1 LSQKVMN
8 RWLVVVGALLVQV
21 ALGAVY
27 IWSVFKGPLIEK
39 FQWEPAATNLTF
51 SISLLVFAIGT
62 VVFGRLQD
70 KIGPRWVATIG
81 GLLLSFGLILA
92 SKTTS
97 VGWLYLTFG
106 VIGGAGIGAGYVCP
120 LATCVKWFPD
130 MKGMITGLSVAGFGG
145 GALVFTPVAKNF
157 ISNYGVLPT
166 FTYLGIIFGVC
177 VILGAQL
184 LHNPP
189 PGYKPA
195 GWNPPVQASGK
206 STADN
211 YSTGEMLKT
220 PQYYLI
226 WVSYLFGCAAG
237 LMIIGNALPIA
248 QAQGLSEA
256 LAASAV
262 MTVSIFNA
270 AGRLI
275 WGTVSDKLGR
285 TKTLL
290 VIFLACGLT
299 MISLKALTGTA
310 ILIGV
315 SLVGFCFGGFL
326 AVYPSVTADYYGTK
340 FYGMNYGTVF
350 MAYGI
355 GAVLG
360 PMLYDL
366 MKSPVPGQL
375 STSPLI
381 ISGIL
386 CFISLVLVLMLKNPQ
401 NTAQQLKKFSA

>member
-1 LSQKVMN
+1 MSQKTEN
-8 RWLVVVGALLVQV
+8 RWLVVIGALLIQV

-39 FQWEPAATNLTF
+39 FHWEPAATNLTF

-62 VVFGRLQD
+62 VIFGRLQD
-70 KIGPRWVATIG
+70 KIGPKWVATIG
-81 GLLLSFGLILA
+81 GLLLGAGLILA

-97 VGWLYLTFG
+97 VGWIYLTFG
-106 VIGGAGIGAGYVCP
+106 VLGGAGIGAGYVCP

-130 MKGMITGLSVAGFGG
+130 KKGMITGLAVAGFGG
-145 GALVFTPVAKNF
+145 GALVFTPVAKSF
-157 ISNYGVLPT
+157 INSYGVLPT
-166 FTYLGIIFGVC
+166 FAYLGIIFGLC
-177 VILGAQL
+177 VIIGAQFL
-184 LHNPP
+184 KNPP
-189 PGYKPA
+189 AGYKPA

-206 STADN
+206 TAVDN

-220 PQYYLI
+220 PQFYLI

-248 QAQGLSEA
+248 KAQGLSEA

-285 TKTLL
+285 TKTLMFT
-290 VIFLACGLT
+290 FLICGIAMLC
-299 MISLKALTGTA
+299 LKFLTGTA

-340 FYGMNYGTVF
+340 NLGMNYGTVF

-366 MKSPVPGQL
+366 MKSPVAGQL
-375 STSPLI
+375 STTPLM
-381 ISGIL
+381 ISGLL
-386 CFISLVLVLMLKNPQ
+386 CIIGLALVYMLRTHQGVSKN
-401 NTAQQLKKFSA
+401 FSA